1 MAKKNKASNQ
11 KVNLDL
17 PSAKNYRIFF
27 TIISVVLIFIGL
39 TRQSDFGK
47 CFVLFLSSFFTV
59 PALMFHHEVKKL
71 TKEQQSNSNDL
82 IENKPKKDIYL
93 IVYMILIFI
102 SFSVWFSSCTKDDN
116 STVSTNSETAQK
128 VTTVSSGTSIET
140 TITTPKETTIT
151 TTTTKEITVNPK
163 YLTTVPETTNPLMAL
178 SVKTAEIP
186 KIDKNRGY
194 IEISKEDFSKISKSE
209 YLEFCENVV
218 SPSSSK
224 YNYFTVDFGNGTG
237 ICYAGCFIYD
247 GTYGILDN
255 TGAVI
260 EKQGSISIDLTT
272 KDITSDI
279 FSFKT
284 VDEIQSTVT
293 VTVPTTEEI
302 TTVLTTSIIDVTT
315 KEKIKSTTNDR
326 PITSTYVLN
335 TSTMKFHKSTC
346 KDVDKIKE
354 ENYSTFDGSRDEIIG
369 MGYEPC
375 GHCKP

>member
-1 MAKKNKASNQ
+1 MNFDDGQSFKLVTKDNKSS
-11 KVNLDL
+11 KSGCL
-17 PSAKNYRIFF
+17 
-27 TIISVVLIFIGL
+27 II
-39 TRQSDFGK
+39 
-47 CFVLFLSSFFTV
+47 
-59 PALMFHHEVKKL
+59 
-71 TKEQQSNSNDL
+71 
-82 IENKPKKDIYL
+82 
-93 IVYMILIFI
+93 IVAAILIFGGM
-102 SFSVWFSSCTKDDN
+102 FSSYSKDNNTK
-116 STVSTNSETAQK
+116 VSTTNSYN
-128 VTTVSSGTSIET
+128 TTKITTDISNT
-140 TITTPKETTIT
+140 TIPENEET
-151 TTTTKEITVNPK
+151 TTTTKEVTVNSN

-178 SVKTAEIP
+178 TVKTAEIP
-186 KIDKNRGY
+186 NIDKNRGY

-209 YLEFCENVV
+209 YIEFCENVV
-218 SPSSSK
+218 SPSSSN

-247 GTYGILDN
+247 GTYGILDD
-255 TGAVI
+255 TGAVV

-272 KDITSDI
+272 KDVASDI

-284 VDEIQSTVT
+284 VDEIQSN
-293 VTVPTTEEI
+293 VTVPTSEEI

-315 KEKIKSTTNDR
+315 NEKIKSTTNDR

-375 GHCKP
+375 KHCNP